1 MVKILDFVNEVL
13 WGVPTMILI
22 LLVGIL
28 LSIRSR
34 FAQFRLFPMAVRKF
48 IGSFRNKGQ
57 SDGGMSGYRA
67 LCTALAATVGTGN
80 IAGVAGAIAIGG
92 PGVVFWMWVSALLG
106 MITKMAEVTLAI
118 IYRRKNTAGEYAGG
132 TMHMITMG
140 LDKKYHFLAYVYAFF
155 GVVASF
161 GVGNATQVN
170 AVMNGIKSIASSFQ
184 LSFGLKQ
191 TLFLGI
197 IIAILITLAF
207 RNGVNTVGN
216 WAEKLIPAASALYI
230 LLAIGV
236 LVMRYWAI
244 PDAFAAII
252 SGAFHPRSVTCGM
265 ISSMLLTLRVGMS
278 RGVFTNEAGM
288 GTAAIAHASAASVT
302 PAQQGLMGMIE
313 VFLDTVVI
321 CTLTALVIL
330 CSDISI
336 AFGTD
341 PGIKLTLDAFSSVY
355 GNWCRIA
362 LTVLSCV
369 FAFAT
374 ILGWGLY
381 GARCA
386 QFLFGD
392 RVWSCF
398 VLVQALAVI
407 IGAVMNTA
415 VVWVIAEILNA
426 LMALPNLFA
435 ILLLMPR
442 FTTEIEWFQGS
453 KKLHSS

>member
-442 FTTEIEWFQGS
+442 FKTEIEWFQGS

>member
-1 MVKILDFVNEVL
+1 MVKIFDFVNEVL

-140 LDKKYHFLAYVYAFF
+140 LDKKYHFLAYLYAFF

-170 AVMNGIKSIASSFQ
+170 AVMDGIKSIASSFQ

-191 TLFLGI
+191 TLILGI
-197 IIAILITLAF
+197 IMAILITLAF

>member
-170 AVMNGIKSIASSFQ
+170 AVMDGIKSIASSFQ

-191 TLFLGI
+191 TLILGI

-230 LLAIGV
+230 LLSIGV

-415 VVWVIAEILNA
+415 VVWVTAEILNA

>member
-118 IYRRKNTAGEYAGG
+118 IYRRKNTVGEYAGG

-170 AVMNGIKSIASSFQ
+170 AVMDGIKSIASSFQ

-191 TLFLGI
+191 TLILGI
-197 IIAILITLAF
+197 IMAILITLAF

-236 LVMRYWAI
+236 LVMRYWAV